1 MPNERV
7 VLKRNLD
14 LQKKFFEYIESPDKE
29 LRKKLLIL
37 VNKYHNH
44 QWTNGPIY
52 NILTSGSNCRNDCKY
67 CYMKRIKSKF
77 FGVDIE
83 DLNMVIDDKKV
94 YKNWRKVDKKHCK
107 IIMFPS
113 SHDIFEEYLDE
124 FIITCKNILNAGHRL
139 LIVTKPRRK
148 CIEEMIVEFNEFKK
162 DILFRLTITSDDE
175 KIVKYYEPNAPS
187 IEERIGCLKL
197 LFENNYRTS
206 VSMEPFL
213 SDPMKLIEIID
224 KYISDDIWI
233 GTMSGINSN
242 NEIDD
247 KHKDELYKLY
257 NKENLVDIINKLKD
271 NKKIF
276 WKTSIMKI
284 VIRK

>member
-1 MPNERV
+1 
-7 VLKRNLD
+7 
-14 LQKKFFEYIESPDKE
+14 
-29 LRKKLLIL
+29 
-37 VNKYHNH
+37 
-44 QWTNGPIY
+44 
-52 NILTSGSNCRNDCKY
+52 
-67 CYMKRIKSKF
+67 MKRIKSKF

-83 DLNMVIDDKKV
+83 DLNMNIDDKKV
-94 YKNWRKVDKKHCK
+94 YKNWRKVDKEHSK

-113 SHDIFEEYLDE
+113 SHDIFEEYLDD
-124 FIITCKNILNAGHRL
+124 FIITCKNILNAGHKL

-148 CIEEMIVEFNEFKK
+148 CIEKMIVEFDEFKK

-175 KIVKYYEPNAPS
+175 KIVKYYEPNASS
-187 IEERIGCLKL
+187 IEERINCLKL

-213 SDPMKLIEIID
+213 SDPMKLIELVD

-233 GTMSGINSN
+233 GTMSGIKSN

-257 NKENLVDIINKLKD
+257 SKENLIDIINKLRN